1 MNNDPKKLN
10 QTAWNILF
18 KNYYVWFAFSAVLFI
33 LTHAF
38 SALDL
43 IKAYRFGAVDVILTF
58 GFLLFIALLE
68 VAVFALI
75 FVGLHLGIQKYFHVD
90 PSAVFRLLLLAWF
103 GLSWLNL
110 LLAFFNRSLF

>member
-1 MNNDPKKLN
+1 MTIDAKKSN
-10 QTAWNILF
+10 QSPWMILF
-18 KNYYVWFAFSAVLFI
+18 KNYYAWFAFTAILFI

-38 SALDL
+38 SSLDL
-43 IKAYRFGAVDVILTF
+43 IRSYHFSPVDIILTY
-58 GFLLFIALLE
+58 GFLLFLSMLE
-68 VAVFALI
+68 VAVFAL
-75 FVGLHLGIQKYFHVD
+75 VLVLLNLSIQKIIHVD